1 MDENNKNELPEEFL
15 DQDFRDTF
23 GDGESL
29 KMVFEEASAEAAQE
43 QSPTDP
49 MDEPDITWQENP
61 EPETADQTVFWRE
74 EPELDRADQTI
85 FWKEN
90 PALEDPIQED
100 YWQQAPELDTPE
112 PEIPAQQTAEQEAS
126 GQETQTKNVPG
137 KKGRPARKK
146 GYGLLGIPH
155 ILVTGVW
162 LAIVL
167 WVGVSLGRVLW
178 ICATDVLAFGRE
190 EKVVSLT
197 VEEMDTLDDI
207 AQKLKKA
214 GLIRYPE
221 LFKAY
226 GTLTNARED
235 ISAGTYSLNT
245 IYDYMALVNHMSSYS
260 SSREVVTV
268 TIPEGYTCEQM
279 FRLLEEKG
287 VCKAEYL
294 SEYAASGKLDEYW
307 FLEGV
312 ERGSANCLEGFLF
325 PDTYKFYLNDSAA
338 NVIEK
343 LLDGFE
349 YRFSDEHQAAIDT
362 LNVKLAAMMEAEGYD
377 GVYIESQKFDVRKV
391 IIVASLIEEE
401 TANSD
406 ESYKIASVIYN
417 RLTNQK
423 DYPYLNIDATLM
435 YVLGHKDALT
445 AEDLNYD
452 SPYNTNIYKGLI
464 PGPITNPGMNSINA
478 ALNPDNTNYHYYV
491 LDTKAEERQ
500 HHFSETYDEH
510 VKFINKLKEGE

>member
-1 MDENNKNELPEEFL
+1 MDENKNNQPGQFQ
-15 DQDFRDTF
+15 DQEFRDAF
-23 GDGESL
+23 GDGSEFQ
-29 KMVFEEASAEAAQE
+29 KAFDNEPEAAPVIEQEEPAAEA
-43 QSPTDP
+43 PKP
-49 MDEPDITWQENP
+49 
-61 EPETADQTVFWRE
+61 V
-74 EPELDRADQTI
+74 
-85 FWKEN
+85 
-90 PALEDPIQED
+90 
-100 YWQQAPELDTPE
+100 
-112 PEIPAQQTAEQEAS
+112 
-126 GQETQTKNVPG
+126 

-155 ILVTGVW
+155 MLATVVW
-162 LAIVL
+162 LGIIL
-167 WVGVSLGRVLW
+167 WAGVSLGRMLW
-178 ICATDVLAFGRE
+178 VCATDVLAFGRE
-190 EKVVSLT
+190 EQIVSVT
-197 VEEMDTLDDI
+197 VEETDTLDDI
-207 AQKLKKA
+207 AQKLQNA

-226 GTLTNARED
+226 GTLTDARED
-235 ISAGTYSLNT
+235 ISAGTFSLNT
-245 IYDYMALVNHMSSYS
+245 IYDYMALVNHMASHS
-260 SSREVVTV
+260 SSREVVKV

-279 FRLLEEKG
+279 FTLLEEKG

-294 SEYAASGKLDEYW
+294 REYAATGELDQYW

-312 ERGSANCLEGFLF
+312 ERGTANCLEGFLF
-325 PDTYKFYLNDSAA
+325 PDTYQFYTNDSAA

-343 LLDGFE
+343 LLDGFD
-349 YRFSDEHQAAIDT
+349 YRFSDDHRAAIDA
-362 LNVKLAAMMEAEGYD
+362 LNVKLSAMMRENGYGD
-377 GVYIESQKFDVRKV
+377 DYIGTQYYDVRKV

-423 DYPYLNIDATLM
+423 EHPYLNIDATLM

-445 AEDLNYD
+445 SEDLAID

-464 PGPITNPGMNSINA
+464 PGPITNPGLNSINA

-491 LDTKAEERQ
+491 LDTRSETRE

-510 VKFINKLKEGE
+510 VNFINKLKEG

>member
-1 MDENNKNELPEEFL
+1 MDENNKNELPEEFQ

-23 GDGESL
+23 GDGEGL
-29 KMVFEEASAEAAQE
+29 KMVFEE
-43 QSPTDP
+43 DG
-49 MDEPDITWQENP
+49 MP
-61 EPETADQTVFWRE
+61 EE
-74 EPELDRADQTI
+74 
-85 FWKEN
+85 
-90 PALEDPIQED
+90 
-100 YWQQAPELDTPE
+100 QAPEMPV
-112 PEIPAQQTAEQEAS
+112 PEQEAAN
-126 GQETQTKNVPG
+126 QEASEEEAPRQKVPA

-155 ILVTGVW
+155 ILATCVW
-162 LAIVL
+162 LAIIL

-178 ICATDVLAFGRE
+178 VCATDVLAFGRE
-190 EKVVSLT
+190 EQIVSFT
-197 VEEMDTLDDI
+197 VAETDTLDDI
-207 AQKLKKA
+207 AQNLKQA

-235 ISAGTYSLNT
+235 ISAGTFNLNT
-245 IYDYMALVNHMSSYS
+245 IYDYMALVNHMASYS
-260 SSREVVTV
+260 SSREVVKV
-268 TIPEGYTCEQM
+268 TIPEGYNCEQM
-279 FRLLEEKG
+279 FKLLEDKG

-294 SEYAASGKLDEYW
+294 SEYAATGELEEHW

-312 ERGSANCLEGFLF
+312 ERGTANCLEGFLF
-325 PDTYKFYLNDSAA
+325 PDTYQFYLNDSAA

-343 LLDGFE
+343 LLDGFA
-349 YRFSDEHQAAIDT
+349 YRFSEDHRAAIDA
-362 LNVKLAAMMEAEGYD
+362 LNVKLAAMMEAQGYD

-435 YVLGHKDALT
+435 YVLGHKNALT
-445 AEDLNYD
+445 TEDLNYD
-452 SPYNTNIYKGLI
+452 SPYNTNINRGLI

-478 ALNPDNTNYHYYV
+478 ALNPDNTKYHYYV

-510 VKFINKLKEGE
+510 VKFINKLKEG